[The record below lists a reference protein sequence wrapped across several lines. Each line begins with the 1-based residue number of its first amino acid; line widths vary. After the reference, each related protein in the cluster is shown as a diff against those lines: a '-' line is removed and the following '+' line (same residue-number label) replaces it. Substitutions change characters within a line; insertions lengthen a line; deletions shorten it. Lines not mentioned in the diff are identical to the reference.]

1 MMPGVGFIGG
11 DLSIV
16 GGYSWPGAVD
26 LIEKWDEDRL
36 DDQHQY
42 LIIIIGFVGKSG

>member
-1 MMPGVGFIGG
+1 MPGVGFIGG

-26 LIEKWDEDRL
+26 LVEKWDEDRYKL
-36 DDQHQY
+36 KTFKN
-42 LIIIIGFVGKSG
+42 I